1 MVSNITII
9 GLVDNFKK
17 EIAKNLASKLD
28 MMLADVNELLIYN
41 FVDGNMLDN
50 FGQEYFD
57 KSENKVVKSILSCDN
72 IVINSNISTLNKQ
85 NNFNLFKEKSTI
97 VYLRL
102 SLKQFRTV
110 NKIEN
115 YGEIAMINEAVF
127 KERDEYMQSIC
138 DICIET
144 EELSVNSCV
153 ENIMLGLKYF
163 YEKDE

>member
-28 MMLADVNELLIYN
+28 MMLVDVNEMLIYN

-50 FGQEYFD
+50 LGQKYFD

-72 IVINSNISTLNKQ
+72 LVINSNISTLNKKD
-85 NNFNLFKEKSTI
+85 NFNLFKEYSTI
-97 VYLRL
+97 IYLKL
-102 SLKQFRTV
+102 TFKQFKTI
-110 NKIEN
+110 NQIEN
-115 YGEIAMINEAVF
+115 YGNIASLNEQVF
-127 KERDEYMQSIC
+127 LERDKYMQSIC

-144 EELSVNSCV
+144 QELSVNACV
-153 ENIMLGLKYF
+153 DNIMLGLKYF
-163 YEKDE
+163 YNKDE